1 MMMLAM
7 MMKNPLLSQDTAME
21 RATAAFKLLDVDSDG
36 TLTEDEFVEGCMRD
50 KTLANLLNSG
60 NTNTTD
66 RRLST
71 AVKSA

>member
-1 MMMLAM
+1 
-7 MMKNPLLSQDTAME
+7 ME